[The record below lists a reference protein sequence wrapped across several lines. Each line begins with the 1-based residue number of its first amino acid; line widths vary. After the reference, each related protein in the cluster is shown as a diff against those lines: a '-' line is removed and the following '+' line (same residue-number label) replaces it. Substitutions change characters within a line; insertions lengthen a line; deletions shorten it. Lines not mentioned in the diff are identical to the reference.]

1 MIFTRILHNNPNIQL
16 QAGCPR
22 RRPGRRRRAAA
33 VVEFAVCLPLLML
46 IVLGAIEAT
55 HAMFLKQALSAAAY
69 EGMRVAIE
77 PRSTTAEATSQ
88 ASSILNSRLVKGSR
102 IEFFPSDT
110 ENVERGNKIALEVS
124 APISANSPF
133 IGRVISDRTV
143 KVRTVM
149 VKE

>member
-1 MIFTRILHNNPNIQL
+1 MKRAHSMNL
-16 QAGCPR
+16 QITK
-22 RRPGRRRRAAA
+22 RPHKRRRRGAA

-77 PRSTTAEATSQ
+77 PRSTQAEAIAQ
-88 ASSILNSRLVKGSR
+88 ANSILNARLIKGSTMTFSANTDR
-102 IEFFPSDT
+102 
-110 ENVERGNKIALEVS
+110 VARGQKVSLEVS
-124 APISANSPF
+124 APLSANSPF
-133 IGRVISDRTV
+133 IGRVIPERIIR
-143 KVRTVM
+143 VRTVM

>member
-1 MIFTRILHNNPNIQL
+1 MSVNIAMKTNLRYKPNGQ
-16 QAGCPR
+16 
-22 RRPGRRRRAAA
+22 RRRAAA

-55 HAMFLKQALSAAAY
+55 HAIFLKQALSAAAY

-77 PRSTTAEATSQ
+77 PRSTQAEATEH
-88 ASSILNSRLVKGSR
+88 ANSILKSRLVNGSKLV
-102 IEFFPSDT
+102 FNPSNFD
-110 ENVERGNKIALEVS
+110 EVERGQKVSLVVS

-133 IGRVISDRTV
+133 IGRVIPDRV
-143 KVRTVM
+143 VSVRTVM

>member
-1 MIFTRILHNNPNIQL
+1 MICIRSTHSNQSNQL
-16 QAGCPR
+16 QVRQVGR
-22 RRPGRRRRAAA
+22 HIGRRRSAAA

-77 PRSTTAEATSQ
+77 PRSTTAEATAQ
-88 ASSILNSRLVKGSR
+88 TSSILNSRVVRGSR

-110 ENVERGNKIALEVS
+110 ENVERGNKIALEVT